1 MINESTGSVGST
13 PTSTA
18 LWPGPL
24 KQGAPCA
31 FVLIYKK
38 RGIMTIWM
46 QKIC

>member
-18 LWPGPL
+18 FGSGTL

-31 FVLIYKK
+31 LLIKLFMEK
-38 RGIMTIWM
+38 NV
-46 QKIC
+46 KNDDDD